1 MSIRGPRKGE
11 NYELS
16 VDLNSEYKEKR
27 KDAIKRV
34 IASMT
39 VGKDADVSGL
49 FPDVLKNMQ
58 TDDLEQ
64 KKLVYL
70 YLMNYAKTQP
80 ELVILAVNTFVKD
93 TDDPNPL
100 VRALAIR
107 TMGCLRA
114 EKIIDYLSDPLQ
126 KCLRDDN
133 PYVRKTAALCV
144 AKLYDLKPELVLENG
159 FLEQLHDMIS
169 DSNPMVVANTVAA
182 LTDIHISVTS
192 QPSTSSADIAQF
204 AITTPVLNK
213 LLIALNECSEWGRVA
228 ILNALARYTAV
239 DDKESEHICERVVP
253 QFQHVNGSVVLAA
266 MKVVMIHLRNV
277 TREDLEKQLIRKMA
291 PPLVTLLSSP
301 PEVQWVALR
310 NINLLLQR
318 RPDILSNEI
327 RVFFC
332 KYNDPLYVK
341 IEKLDVMVRLASP
354 KNMDALLSELKE
366 YASEVDVDFVR
377 KSIKAIG
384 QTAVKIDEAAG
395 RCVDVLLELINTR
408 VSYVVQEAVVVMKDI
423 FRKYPE
429 TYEGVIPTLCANLE
443 DLDEPEAKAS
453 LIWIIG
459 EYASKIDNAA
469 ELLNSFVDAFTE
481 ESYPVQLQTLTAVV
495 KLFLKK
501 PDSSQAIVQRI
512 LNTATKDCDS
522 PDVRDRAYIYWRLL
536 SMDPAAAKSVV
547 LSHRPP
553 ISIPA
558 TTVAP
563 AMLEEL
569 ISEIGSLA
577 SVYHKP
583 PETFIGKGR
592 IGADSLQRKADGI
605 EDQFSTQKALQT
617 VAAGQQAE
625 NLLDFGDDPSD
636 GGVSGLA
643 ATQVFSQ
650 PAAANLLAGTSS
662 NPLDDLVSIF
672 GNSASIAPAT
682 PAPASALFG
691 GMGVPMTPAT
701 PAPLNAGLFGGGGF
715 ATPTQS
721 SQPGSSANKPAQ
733 EDDLLG
739 LF

>member
-1 MSIRGPRKGE
+1 MSIRAPRKGE

-16 VDLNSEYKEKR
+16 VDLNSEYREKR
-27 KDAIKRV
+27 KDAIKRT

-39 VGKDADVSGL
+39 VGKDVSGL

-58 TDDLEQ
+58 TEDLEQ

-100 VRALAIR
+100 IRALAIR

-114 EKIIDYLSDPLQ
+114 EKIIDYLCDPLQ
-126 KCLRDDN
+126 KCLRDEN

-144 AKLYDLKPELVLENG
+144 AKLYDLKPELVIDNG
-159 FLEQLHDMIS
+159 FLEQLQEMIS

-182 LTDIHISVTS
+182 LTDIHNAATA
-192 QPSTSSADIAQF
+192 QPSTSSSDPGIF
-204 AITTPVLNK
+204 TITSSILNK

-228 ILNALARYTAV
+228 VLNALARYVAQ
-239 DDKESEHICERVVP
+239 DEKESEHICERVVP

-266 MKVVMIHLRNV
+266 VKVIMIHMRNV
-277 TREDLEKQLIRKMA
+277 RREELIKQLVRKMA

-310 NINLLLQR
+310 NINLLLQK
-318 RPDILSNEI
+318 RPDILSNEM

-341 IEKLDVMVRLASP
+341 VEKLEIMVRLASE
-354 KNMDALLSELKE
+354 KNVDALLSELKE

-384 QTAVKIDEAAG
+384 QAAVKIDAAAE
-395 RCVDVLLELINTR
+395 RCVNVLLDLIATR

-423 FRKYPE
+423 FRKYPS
-429 TYEGVIPTLCANLE
+429 TYEGVIPTLCANLDE
-443 DLDEPEAKAS
+443 LDEPEAKAS

-459 EYASKIDNAA
+459 EYANKIDNAD
-469 ELLNSFVDAFTE
+469 ELLGIFVDTFTE

-501 PDSSQAIVQRI
+501 PDSAQGVVQRV
-512 LNTATKDCDS
+512 LTTATKDCDS

-536 SMDPAAAKSVV
+536 STDPGAAKVFET
-547 LSHRPP
+547 L
-553 ISIPA
+553 
-558 TTVAP
+558 
-563 AMLEEL
+563 LEEL
-569 ISEIGSLA
+569 LGEISSLA

-583 PETFIGKGR
+583 EETFVGRGR
-592 IGADSLQRKADGI
+592 IGADAVRKGTDVS
-605 EDQFSTQKALQT
+605 DDRFSTQKALQT
-617 VAAGQQAE
+617 VVAGQQAE
-625 NLLDFGDDPSD
+625 NLLDFDDAPAME
-636 GGVSGLA
+636 GEPSGLA
-643 ATQVFSQ
+643 ATQVLSQ
-650 PAAANLLAGTSS
+650 TPAAASLLAGTSN

-672 GNSASIAPAT
+672 GGGGMVVSTPAPGFGFGGGSAGFEAGLSSVPAT
-682 PAPASALFG
+682 PSMLAPQ
-691 GMGVPMTPAT
+691 T
-701 PAPLNAGLFGGGGF
+701 PAPPLQ
-715 ATPTQS
+715 QS
-721 SQPGSSANKPAQ
+721 QSQS
-733 EDDLLG
+733 DDLLG